1 MKHRK
6 LGYTGLIV
14 SEVALGSMQFGGKMN
29 MGNLGQEDT
38 TQMVKVALDNGVNFI
53 DTADVYSLGESE
65 TLLGNALKGIRQEI
79 VLATKVR
86 LPMSE
91 NFNRSGAT
99 RVNILR
105 EVEGSLERL
114 QTDYIDLYQVHGWDS
129 NTPLEETLR
138 TLDDLV
144 RQGKVRY
151 IGLSNLMSWQAAT
164 AVMLQERLGL
174 ERYVTAQMYY
184 SLVGRGLE
192 HEFQSFAEY
201 HDIGIL
207 VWSPLAGGF
216 LSGKYSRDNPAPAGS
231 RFADA
236 GQFVPFDR
244 EIGYR
249 VVDAVKE
256 VAARHGASPAR
267 VAISWLLGRPAV
279 SSVIIAARKV
289 EQLEDNI
296 RAVDLRLS
304 DDDTRQLDAAS
315 DPGIPYPK
323 VDGPSARHRG
333 GSAFQGSAS
342 RALRGGRSL
351 EGPSRDAVVR
361 LKGSVARARD
371 KGGTDRGHQDERRI
385 SRERQANEKGTSSG
399 RRELPVDPVLRGRC
413 VTVGVSGPGA
423 ICLDDSGSR
432 AHRHVRFQQP
442 GLFRLVPGDKAASAG
457 QAPSRIL
464 LAGSGVFER
473 RAVHP
478 DLLHGN
484 DDPRRMEA
492 REGRDVAQ
500 SAVSGQVRP
509 GHEKPARRS
518 KTSIPAWRVDQ
529 EVDAGEDRG
538 ARGEPLR
545 GMEKCVGDEIFWIL
559 KQLVGQ

>member
-6 LGYTGLIV
+6 LGHTGLIV

-38 TQMVKVALDNGVNFI
+38 TRMVKLALDRGINFI

-65 TLLGNALKGIRQEI
+65 TLLGNALKGIRREI

-86 LPMSE
+86 LPMGE

-99 RVNILR
+99 RVNIMR
-105 EVEGSLERL
+105 EVEGSLKRL

-192 HEFQSFAEY
+192 YEFQSFAEY

-207 VWSPLAGGF
+207 IWSPLAGGF
-216 LSGKYSRDNPAPAGS
+216 LAGKYGRNDPPPAGS

-244 EIGYR
+244 EMGYR
-249 VVDAVKE
+249 VVDALKE
-256 VAARHGASPAR
+256 VAARHGASPAC
-267 VAISWLLGRPAV
+267 VAISWVLSRPAV
-279 SSVIIAARKV
+279 SSVIVAARKA

-304 DDDTRQLDAAS
+304 DDDIRQLDAAS
-315 DPGIPYPK
+315 DPGVPYPK
-323 VDGPSARHRG
+323 WMVLQLDTAEDPRSKILHPEIYAEGGPWKD
-333 GSAFQGSAS
+333 
-342 RALRGGRSL
+342 LRG
-351 EGPSRDAVVR
+351 SRW
-361 LKGSVARARD
+361 
-371 KGGTDRGHQDERRI
+371 
-385 SRERQANEKGTSSG
+385 SG
-399 RRELPVDPVLRGRC
+399 
-413 VTVGVSGPGA
+413 
-423 ICLDDSGSR
+423 
-432 AHRHVRFQQP
+432 
-442 GLFRLVPGDKAASAG
+442 
-457 QAPSRIL
+457 
-464 LAGSGVFER
+464 
-473 RAVHP
+473 
-478 DLLHGN
+478 
-484 DDPRRMEA
+484 
-492 REGRDVAQ
+492 
-500 SAVSGQVRP
+500 
-509 GHEKPARRS
+509 
-518 KTSIPAWRVDQ
+518 
-529 EVDAGEDRG
+529 
-538 ARGEPLR
+538 
-545 GMEKCVGDEIFWIL
+545 
-559 KQLVGQ
+559 